1 MKPQQTQ
8 TAEYGRKKS
17 FRSLLEIWLLQHL
30 QAIIFSLGQLCRNP
44 IASFL
49 TASVIGISL
58 ALPTGFF
65 IILENTRHITA
76 GWEGS
81 VEITAFL
88 KMDVD
93 DNAARKLASKLASQS
108 DIAKVDLVTRE
119 QALEEYRQLSGF
131 TNALEALDENPLP
144 SLLLIKPAHGEFSE
158 KSAEELLNKLQAV
171 PEIENA
177 QYDQQWVKRLNAI
190 IGIVQRIVLMLAVFL
205 GMAVLIIIGNTIR
218 MLIYHRRSEIE
229 VAKLFG
235 ATDGFIQRP
244 FLYSGFWYGI
254 FGGIIAWAL
263 ITLSLLLLQEPA
275 DSLAQLYT
283 SNFKLIGLTIK
294 DAFLL
299 ILSGV
304 LLGLIGSW
312 ISVQRHLRAIE
323 PV

>member
-1 MKPQQTQ
+1 MKQQLSQ

-17 FRSLLEIWLLQHL
+17 LRSLFEIWLLQHL
-30 QAIIFSLGQLCRNP
+30 QAIVFSLGQLCRNP

-58 ALPTGFF
+58 ALPAGFF

-76 GWEGS
+76 GWGGS
-81 VEITAFL
+81 VEISAFL
-88 KMDVD
+88 KMNVD
-93 DNAARKLASKLASQS
+93 DDAARELAGKLASRS

-119 QALEEYRQLSGF
+119 QALKEYRQLSGF
-131 TNALEALDENPLP
+131 THALDALDENPLP
-144 SLLLIKPAHGEFSE
+144 SLLLIKPDLGDYSE
-158 KSAEELLNKLQAV
+158 KTAEEFLTKLQAV

-244 FLYSGFWYGI
+244 FLYSGLWYGM

-263 ITLSLLLLQEPA
+263 VTISLLLLQEPA

-294 DAFLL
+294 EAFLL
-299 ILSGV
+299 ILSGI

-323 PV
+323 PA

>member
-1 MKPQQTQ
+1 MKKPRPQ
-8 TAEYGRKKS
+8 TAEYDSKDNFQS
-17 FRSLLEIWLLQHL
+17 MFESWSLQHL
-30 QAIIFSLGQLCRNP
+30 QAFIFSLGQICRNP
-44 IASFL
+44 IASLL

-58 ALPTGFF
+58 ALPAGFF
-65 IILENTRHITA
+65 IFLENTRHITA

-93 DNAARKLASKLASQS
+93 DDTARQLADKLATEPG
-108 DIAKVDLVTRE
+108 IARVEMITRD
-119 QALEEYRQLSGF
+119 QALEEYRTLSGF
-131 TNALEALDENPLP
+131 ARALEALEDNPLP
-144 SLLLIKPAHGEFSE
+144 SLLLIKPVHANFTEQ
-158 KSAEELLNKLQAV
+158 SAEALLAKLNEV

-190 IGIVQRIVLMLAVFL
+190 IEIVQRIVIILAVFL
-205 GMAVLIIIGNTIR
+205 GLAVLLIIGNTIR
-218 MLIYHRRSEIE
+218 MLIYHRRAEIE

-244 FLYSGFWYGI
+244 FLYSGFWFGI
-254 FGGIIAWAL
+254 IGSIIAWAL
-263 ITLSLLLLQEPA
+263 VTLSLALIQAPA
-275 DSLAQLYT
+275 DSLAQLYA
-283 SNFKLIGLTIK
+283 SDYKLIGLSFKETGI
-294 DAFLL
+294 L

-323 PV
+323 PA

>member
-1 MKPQQTQ
+1 MKPKQTQ

-17 FRSLLEIWLLQHL
+17 FRSLFEIWLLQHL

-58 ALPTGFF
+58 ALPAGFF
-65 IILENTRHITA
+65 IILENTRLITA

-93 DNAARKLASKLASQS
+93 DDAAREFAKKLSGQS
-108 DIAKVDLVTRE
+108 DIAKVDLITRE
-119 QALEEYRQLSGF
+119 QALEEYRQLSGY
-131 TNALEALDENPLP
+131 THALDALDENPLP
-144 SLLLIKPAHGEFSE
+144 SLLLIKPALGEFSE
-158 KSAEELLNKLQAV
+158 KTAEELLNKLQAV

-190 IGIVQRIVLMLAVFL
+190 IGIVQRIVLILAVFL
-205 GMAVLIIIGNTIR
+205 GIAVLIIIGNTIR

-244 FLYSGFWYGI
+244 FLYSGFWYGL
-254 FGGIIAWAL
+254 FGGVIAWAL
-263 ITLSLLLLQEPA
+263 ITISLLLLQAPA

-294 DAFLL
+294 EAFLL
-299 ILSGV
+299 IFSGI

-323 PV
+323 PT

>member
-1 MKPQQTQ
+1 MKPQQSQ

-17 FRSLLEIWLLQHL
+17 FRSMFEIWLLQHL
-30 QAIIFSLGQLCRNP
+30 QANIFSLGQLCRNP

-49 TASVIGISL
+49 TAAVIGISL
-58 ALPTGFF
+58 ALPAGFF

-76 GWEGS
+76 GWGGS

-93 DNAARKLASKLASQS
+93 DVAARELANKIAKRS

-131 TNALEALDENPLP
+131 THALEALDENPLP
-144 SLLLIKPAHGEFSE
+144 SLLLIKPAVGKFSD
-158 KSAEELLNKLQAV
+158 KNAEEFLSKLQAV
-171 PEIENA
+171 PGIENA

-190 IGIVQRIVLMLAVFL
+190 IGIVQRIVLILAVFL

-254 FGGIIAWAL
+254 LGGVIAWAL
-263 ITLSLLLLQEPA
+263 ITISLMLLQEPA
-275 DSLAQLYT
+275 DRLAQLYA
-283 SNFKLIGLTIK
+283 SNFRLIGLTTK
-294 DAFLL
+294 DALLL
-299 ILSGV
+299 ILSGI
-304 LLGLIGSW
+304 LLGLLGSW

-323 PV
+323 PT

>member
-1 MKPQQTQ
+1 M
-8 TAEYGRKKS
+8 
-17 FRSLLEIWLLQHL
+17 FEIWLLQHL

-58 ALPTGFF
+58 ALPAGFF
-65 IILENTRHITA
+65 IILENTRLITA

-93 DNAARKLASKLASQS
+93 DDAAREFAKKLSGQS
-108 DIAKVDLVTRE
+108 DIAKVDLITRE
-119 QALEEYRQLSGF
+119 QALEEYRQLSGY
-131 TNALEALDENPLP
+131 THALDALDENPLP
-144 SLLLIKPAHGEFSE
+144 SLLLIKPALGEFSE
-158 KSAEELLNKLQAV
+158 KTAEELLNKLQAV

-190 IGIVQRIVLMLAVFL
+190 IGIVQRIVLILAVFL
-205 GMAVLIIIGNTIR
+205 GIAVLIIIGNTIR

-244 FLYSGFWYGI
+244 FLYSGFWYGL
-254 FGGIIAWAL
+254 FGGVIAWAL
-263 ITLSLLLLQEPA
+263 ITISLLLLQAPA
-275 DSLAQLYT
+275 DSLAQLYA

-294 DAFLL
+294 DALLL
-299 ILSGV
+299 ILSGI

-323 PV
+323 PA